1 METIAARGPAGQR
14 GAPFGILAAMGRRND
29 GGSRR
34 QDALAWL
41 GPAVLL
47 CAAVCGG
54 FAATASAIVFA
65 AYIHYD
71 APHDEGF
78 LLRLAVKG
86 LVTAGFA
93 VSALA
98 VLYRT
103 RKQWGGTSSVDEP
116 AATKGLW
123 FAIAASVL
131 AAAFLAL
138 PNAAANPL
146 AEPDELHHLI
156 VAQNIAEHGV
166 YGSGHPATGFLWFDQ
181 YDSVG
186 APVLFP
192 VAWSYEVL
200 GTGFG
205 PARWVMVLY
214 AMGLAAAT
222 AFFWA
227 RPYGAIP
234 ALAGALFLLAA
245 PMTPYLAR
253 TLYGE
258 GPALMWLFLGLAGW
272 RRSFG
277 RSWSPWAFA
286 AGLLFG
292 FAILSKTY
300 LLLSCFAFAGAA
312 LFDWLGARRLGWGQI
327 VLPAV
332 GVVTVLGLWSA
343 YESLHAHD
351 VAGSAQST
359 LMEYQHNLMIGF
371 GALDDAFAWWVAR
384 PHALLLCVVGFLTGA
399 WTLVRRPD
407 PAMAAAWLFAVFV
420 LFWWMFFTNGHIQ
433 RYAWYGVAILAAQ
446 AGASLVAARSRA
458 AYACAALIAIG
469 LLWETAAEYRR
480 FLAEDAMAAENAVAR
495 YVAALPDGA
504 AVGVGFWP
512 LTRHIHF
519 AADRV
524 VPVARDADGFD
535 VLVTAE
541 GARNTAEADAAFAE
555 SRRFGRY
562 VVYTRIEQE

>member
-1 METIAARGPAGQR
+1 
-14 GAPFGILAAMGRRND
+14 MGRRND
-29 GGSRR
+29 GG
-34 QDALAWL
+34 ALPSGAGAWL
-41 GPAVLL
+41 GPAVWL

-54 FAATASAIVFA
+54 FAAVASAIVFA

-71 APHDEGF
+71 APRDAGF
-78 LLRLAVKG
+78 LPRLGTKG
-86 LVTAGFA
+86 LVTAGVA

-98 VLYRT
+98 MLYRA
-103 RKQWGGTSSVDEP
+103 RKQWGVTVSADEP

-123 FAIAASVL
+123 FAIAAAAI
-131 AAAFLAL
+131 AAALLAL

-186 APVLFP
+186 APVLYP
-192 VAWSYEVL
+192 VAWSFEAF

-214 AMGLAAAT
+214 AMGLAAA
-222 AFFWA
+222 AALFWA
-227 RPYGAIP
+227 KSYGAIP

-258 GPALMWLFLGLAGW
+258 GPALMWLFLGLAAW
-272 RRSFG
+272 RRSFA

-312 LFDWLGARRLGWGQI
+312 LFDWLGARRLGWGQLL
-327 VLPAV
+327 LPAV
-332 GVVTVLGLWSA
+332 GVAAVLGLWSA

-384 PHALLLCVVGFLTGA
+384 PHALLLCAAGFLTGA
-399 WTLVRRPD
+399 CALVRRPD

-446 AGASLVAARSRA
+446 AGAALIAARSRPG
-458 AYACAALIAIG
+458 YVVAALIAIG

-480 FLAEDAMAAENAVAR
+480 FLAEDAMANENAVAR
-495 YVAALPDGA
+495 YVAELPGDA

-512 LTRHIHF
+512 LTRHIRF

-524 VPVARDADGFD
+524 VPLARGADGFD

-541 GARNTAEADAAFAE
+541 GARNTAEADATFAE
-555 SRRFGRY
+555 SQRFGRY
-562 VVYTRIEQE
+562 IVYTRIEKE